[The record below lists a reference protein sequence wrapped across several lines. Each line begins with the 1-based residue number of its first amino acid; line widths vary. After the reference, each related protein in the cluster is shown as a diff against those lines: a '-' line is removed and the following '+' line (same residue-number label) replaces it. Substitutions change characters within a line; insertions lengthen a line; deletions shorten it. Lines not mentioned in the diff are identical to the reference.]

1 MRDSFHVGTYTLVFP
16 HYASSGPAMDSASI
30 IGKTVN
36 FKYYNH
42 LIGIHNRA
50 SHLNISELDELSVNV
65 EGGNQHAVMDDD
77 GRLHCG
83 TWYPCHHVQGQHT
96 LYKKGLHSL
105 LSYPASSLVSV

>member
-1 MRDSFHVGTYTLVFP
+1 MNL
-16 HYASSGPAMDSASI
+16 
-30 IGKTVN
+30 
-36 FKYYNH
+36 KYYNH
-42 LIGIHNRA
+42 LIGIHIRA

-83 TWYPCHHVQGQHT
+83 TWYPCHHVQGQYT
-96 LYKKGLHSL
+96 LYKKGLHGL

>member
-1 MRDSFHVGTYTLVFP
+1 MSAVWVKIISSSDLDTKILDCDKTL
-16 HYASSGPAMDSASI
+16 
-30 IGKTVN
+30 N

-50 SHLNISELDELSVNV
+50 SHLNISEVDELSVNV

-83 TWYPCHHVQGQHT
+83 T
-96 LYKKGLHSL
+96 
-105 LSYPASSLVSV
+105 